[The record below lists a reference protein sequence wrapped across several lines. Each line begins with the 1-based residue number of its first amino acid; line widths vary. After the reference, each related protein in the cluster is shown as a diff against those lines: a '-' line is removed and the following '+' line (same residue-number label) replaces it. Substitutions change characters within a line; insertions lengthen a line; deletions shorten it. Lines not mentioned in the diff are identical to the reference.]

1 MNLRLQRYDLDARYK
16 KGKEL
21 YLSDTLSRHF
31 SKLTETTR
39 EHREHVLL
47 TRSAFEEGIEVEQ
60 DIQEIMNEL
69 VNEPHL
75 VNPLLVNEREAEM
88 FRVGTK
94 NDDDFKL

>member
-1 MNLRLQRYDLDARYK
+1 MNLRLQRYDLDVRYK

-21 YLSDTLSRHF
+21 YLADTLSRHF
-31 SKLTETTR
+31 PKLTETTR

-69 VNEPHL
+69 VNEPLL

-94 NDDDFKL
+94 NDDVFKP

>member
-1 MNLRLQRYDLDARYK
+1 MTFTKPLVSAPKRFQKMNLRLQRYDLDARYK

-47 TRSAFEEGIEVEQ
+47 SRIS
-60 DIQEIMNEL
+60 L
-69 VNEPHL
+69 
-75 VNPLLVNEREAEM
+75 
-88 FRVGTK
+88 
-94 NDDDFKL
+94 

>member
-1 MNLRLQRYDLDARYK
+1 MNLRLQRYDLDVRYK

-21 YLSDTLSRHF
+21 YLSDTQSRHF

-47 TRSAFEEGIEVEQ
+47 TRSAFGEGTEVEQ

-69 VNEPHL
+69 VNEP
-75 VNPLLVNEREAEM
+75 LLVTEREAEM